1 MKKYHKQILIIYGQN
16 DNIVAHALQPAE
28 LLTVLAGCFSPIT
41 SSYL

>member
-28 LLTVLAGCFSPIT
+28 QLSFRRAVIFG
-41 SSYL
+41 